1 MPGQRVPYEAE
12 GDMDRVEDNAAER
25 AASDVPDFLRALV
38 LEERFRRLPSDFY
51 TLLPPEKVGVDP
63 VLVHANAKAAA
74 LIDLDPAAF
83 RDPAFAQVFSG
94 HAPVE
99 GFAPLATVYAGHQFG
114 VWVPQLGD
122 GRALL
127 IAQVRNAQG
136 EIWDVQLK
144 GAGRTPY
151 SRFADGRAVM
161 RSTIREYLCSE
172 AMAGLGIPTTRA
184 LAIVAT
190 REGVRRETIEP
201 GAVLTRLAPS
211 HVRFGHFEFFHHSGR
226 EDAVRALADHV
237 IAEHFPELAAR
248 DDRYAAWFAG
258 IVWRTADLLAQ
269 WQAVGFAHGVM
280 NTDNMS
286 ILGLTIDYGPF
297 GFLDAFEPGFVCNHS
312 DDSGRYAFDKQPA
325 VALWN
330 LRALASALL
339 SLIEKDTLI
348 EALNG
353 FAPRYFATFRGLMR
367 DKLGLAGT
375 RDGDH
380 SLAEELLG
388 IMAKGHADYTLV
400 FRGLSRTDDAAGRRS
415 WLALFS
421 DDVRAGAD
429 LWLARYA
436 VRTNAE
442 PDPTRREKMERVN
455 PKYVLRNWLAETAIR
470 AVEDEGNA
478 GPLDRVLRLVQAPFD
493 EHPDDEEFAAP
504 PPESL
509 RDLAVS
515 CSS

>member
-1 MPGQRVPYEAE
+1 M
-12 GDMDRVEDNAAER
+12 
-25 AASDVPDFLRALV
+25 RALV
-38 LEERFRRLPSDFY
+38 LEERFRGLPADFY

-63 VLVHANAKAAA
+63 VLIHANPKAAA
-74 LIDLDPAAF
+74 LIGLDPAAF
-83 RDPAFAQVFSG
+83 RDPAFAPVFSG
-94 HAPVE
+94 HAPLA
-99 GFAPLATVYAGHQFG
+99 GFASLATVYAGHQFG

-127 IAQVRNAQG
+127 IAQVRNARG
-136 EIWDVQLK
+136 ELWDVQLK

-184 LAIVAT
+184 LCVVAT

-201 GAVLTRLAPS
+201 GAVLTRLSPS

-226 EDAVRALADHV
+226 AHSVRTLADHV
-237 IAEHFPELAAR
+237 IAEHFPDLAAR
-248 DDRYAAWFAG
+248 EDRYAAWFAE
-258 IVWRTADLLAQ
+258 IVQRTADLIAQ

-297 GFLDAFEPGFVCNHS
+297 GFLDAFEPGFICNHS

-325 VALWN
+325 IALWN

-339 SLIEKDTLI
+339 SLIDKDTLVG
-348 EALNG
+348 ALNG
-353 FAPRYFATFRGLMR
+353 FAPRYFAAFADLMR
-367 DKLGLAGT
+367 TKLGLTGM
-375 RDGDH
+375 RDGDDA
-380 SLAEELLG
+380 LIEELLG
-388 IMAKGHADYTLV
+388 VMAKGRADYTLA
-400 FRGLSRTDDAAGRRS
+400 FRRLSRTGEAEGRRA

-421 DDVRAGAD
+421 DEARAAAD

-436 VRTNAE
+436 VRATAE
-442 PDPTRREKMERVN
+442 PDPARREKMERVN

-478 GPLDRVLRLVQAPFD
+478 GPLDRILHLVQSPFD
-493 EHPDDEEFAAP
+493 EHPEDEEFAAP